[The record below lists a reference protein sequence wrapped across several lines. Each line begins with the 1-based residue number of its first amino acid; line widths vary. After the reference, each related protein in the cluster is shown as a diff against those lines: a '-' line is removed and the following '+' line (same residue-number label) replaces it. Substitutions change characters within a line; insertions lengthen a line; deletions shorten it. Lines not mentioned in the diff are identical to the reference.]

1 MSKNDPRNDGNDAI
15 KKMELC
21 HFAIL
26 PQQNLKSD
34 RATQRHGNF
43 CKGGCSLL
51 GMKKEQVKQKREQ
64 V

>member
-1 MSKNDPRNDGNDAI
+1 
-15 KKMELC
+15 MELC

-43 CKGGCSLL
+43 CKGGLFPFEDEKGTS
-51 GMKKEQVKQKREQ
+51 KAKREQ